1 MILVDTNIILDL
13 INDDPEW
20 RKWSASQ
27 ITSLANSRELWINVM
42 IYTELLPAYSS
53 EDKLKRFLRASPL
66 IRKPLP
72 YSAGGPTARAF
83 AEYRRKGGVKTAPLP
98 DFFIGAHAEAEGL
111 TILTRD
117 AKRYRTYFPKVEL
130 ICPS

>member
-1 MILVDTNIILDL
+1 MVLVDTNVILDL

-20 RKWSASQ
+20 RQWSASQ
-27 ITSLANSRELWINVM
+27 MTSLAKTRELWINVM

-72 YSAGGPTARAF
+72 NSAGGPTARAF
-83 AEYRRKGGVKTAPLP
+83 AEYRRTGGVKTAPLP

-111 TILTRD
+111 TLLTRD
-117 AKRYRTYFPKVEL
+117 ATRYRTYFPKVEL
-130 ICPS
+130 ICP

>member
-1 MILVDTNIILDL
+1 MILVDTKVILDL

-20 RKWSASQ
+20 RTWSISQ
-27 ITSLANSRELWINVM
+27 LAALGKSQELWINVM
-42 IYTELLPAYSS
+42 IYTKLLPAYSS
-53 EDKLKRFLRASPL
+53 EERLKRYLRASPF

-72 YSAGGPTARAF
+72 YSAGGPSARAF
-83 AEYRRKGGVKTAPLP
+83 AEYRKKGGVKTAPLP